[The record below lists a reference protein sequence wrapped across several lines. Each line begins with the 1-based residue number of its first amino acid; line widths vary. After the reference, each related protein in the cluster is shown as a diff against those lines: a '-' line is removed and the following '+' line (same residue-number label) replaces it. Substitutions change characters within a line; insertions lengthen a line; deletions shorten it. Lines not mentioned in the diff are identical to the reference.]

1 MRILQV
7 RYPPSEQGIH
17 PQMQTVR
24 RFFFNDAMKV
34 LLMAALMNL
43 SLAASAAAPDLDLSQ
58 YKGKVVYLD
67 FWASWCKPCRQS
79 FPWMNRMQDRYG
91 DQGLVII
98 AVNLDEDR
106 ADADRFL
113 KELPAKFQVVYD
125 PEGRLAEAYQLIGMP
140 SSFIIDR
147 AGAVHSRH
155 MGFHDSSPA
164 EYEAEIQS
172 LLK

>member
-1 MRILQV
+1 MMRYL
-7 RYPPSEQGIH
+7 
-17 PQMQTVR
+17 
-24 RFFFNDAMKV
+24 N
-34 LLMAALMNL
+34 LLALSAAFLVGFV
-43 SLAASAAAPDLDLSQ
+43 SPAHAAAPAFDLTQ
-58 YKGKVVYLD
+58 YRGKVVYLD

-79 FPWMNRMQDRYG
+79 FPWMNRMQDKYA

-113 KELPAKFQVVYD
+113 QELPAKFQVVYD
-125 PEGRLAEAYQLIGMP
+125 PEGQVAEEYQLIGMP

-155 MGFHDSSPA
+155 MGFHDSSPTD
-164 EYEAEIQS
+164 YEAEIQS

>member
-1 MRILQV
+1 MPAHLLD
-7 RYPPSEQGIH
+7 GH
-17 PQMQTVR
+17 TTMQS
-24 RFFFNDAMKV
+24 V
-34 LLMAALMNL
+34 LLVTAKGAMRALLVLCL
-43 SLAASAAAPDLDLSQ
+43 SSWILAAHADAPVLDLSQ
-58 YKGKVVYLD
+58 YHGKVVYLD

-79 FPWMNRMQDRYG
+79 FPWMNRMQDKYG

-125 PEGRLAEAYQLIGMP
+125 PEGQLAAEYKLIGMP

-147 AGAVHSRH
+147 DGGVHSRH

-172 LLK
+172 LLQ